1 MQGEGF
7 AGSGLHPS
15 PGSGVPLEGNLG
27 TGDSRQLRRE
37 KEGGWGI
44 QQGKAGHGR
53 GHGGRGRKEEK
64 RTEKKERDVGGG
76 ERGEGGRE
84 DEKQTKSKKKP
95 ISDGENREKMKERER
110 VGRHSQTQQKK
121 GGAEQRE
128 PLLWRPGP
136 GGTAVFPSSRVPKV
150 PSPLQAAARAWA
162 GAWLSLLG
170 LPSPLAVAVQGQK
183 PPVPPLSLP
192 FLPLPLP
199 RLCSLLRALSLG
211 VGGFSALE
219 PDRSPLLTGR
229 PSP

>member
-1 MQGEGF
+1 ME
-7 AGSGLHPS
+7 AW
-15 PGSGVPLEGNLG
+15 
-27 TGDSRQLRRE
+27 T
-37 KEGGWGI
+37 
-44 QQGKAGHGR
+44 
-53 GHGGRGRKEEK
+53 
-64 RTEKKERDVGGG
+64 
-76 ERGEGGRE
+76 
-84 DEKQTKSKKKP
+84 
-95 ISDGENREKMKERER
+95 
-110 VGRHSQTQQKK
+110 
-121 GGAEQRE
+121 
-128 PLLWRPGP
+128 

-219 PDRSPLLTGR
+219 PDRSPFSTGPFILRSLILFTERLFSLTCIWVNQSLQQHLITAWALYVGEIMKHLISERNIKVQKDSSGR
-229 PSP
+229 KWREITSFCTQPTSPSPFQIGWDSFCCPFCFCLEFNI